1 MGLFCRRPR
10 MAAIIGGQAAPTQMK
25 QFEVVGHRTGGAI
38 GASATVK
45 DGQEAVYRMHLFAP
59 NETVARSRFWYFVS
73 QFKKLKRAN
82 GEILSCKEIFEKN
95 AGSVKNFGIWIR
107 YDSRSLTHNLYKEYR
122 DVTLT
127 GAVTQMYQDMAAR
140 YRARF
145 RSVQIL
151 KTATVASKD
160 CKRESVKAFHDR
172 NIQFPVTHKIQRSA
186 IRKHRVS
193 FKASKPQTW

>member
-73 QFKKLKRAN
+73 QFRSSRGPTARSSRA
-82 GEILSCKEIFEKN
+82 SRSTRRTRTPSRTS
-95 AGSVKNFGIWIR
+95 ASVR
-107 YDSRSLTHNLYKEYR
+107 YDSRQLTHNMYKE
-122 DVTLT
+122 
-127 GAVTQMYQDMAAR
+127 
-140 YRARF
+140 
-145 RSVQIL
+145 
-151 KTATVASKD
+151 
-160 CKRESVKAFHDR
+160 
-172 NIQFPVTHKIQRSA
+172 
-186 IRKHRVS
+186 
-193 FKASKPQTW
+193 

>member
-59 NETVARSRFWYFVS
+59 NETVAKSRYWYFLF
-73 QFKKLKRAN
+73 QFKKLKKAN
-82 GEILSCKEIFEKN
+82 GEILSCKQIHEKN
-95 AGSVKNFGIWIR
+95 AHTVKNFGIWVR
-107 YDSRSLTHNLYKEYR
+107 YDSRTLTHNMYKEYR
-122 DVTLT
+122 DVTLA
-127 GAVTQMYQDMAAR
+127 GAVSQMYQELSSR

-151 KTATVASKD
+151 KTATVAPKD
-160 CKRESVKAFHDR
+160 CKRDQIK
-172 NIQFPVTHKIQRSA
+172 QFLDAKLKFPLCHKVPRAA
-186 IRKHRVS
+186 IRKHRVN

>member
-82 GEILSCKEIFEKN
+82 GEILSCKQIHEKN
-95 AGSVKNFGIWIR
+95 AHTVKNFGIWVR
-107 YDSRSLTHNLYKEYR
+107 YDSRQLTHKMYK
-122 DVTLT
+122 DLN
-127 GAVTQMYQDMAAR
+127 AR

-151 KTATVASKD
+151 KTAQVAAKDVKRDHIKQFCDSKI
-160 CKRESVKAFHDR
+160 K
-172 NIQFPVTHKIQRSA
+172 FPICHKVQRA
-186 IRKHRVS
+186 PIRKHRVN
-193 FKASKPQTW
+193 FKAAKPQTW

>member
-82 GEILSCKEIFEKN
+82 GEILSCKQIHEKN
-95 AGSVKNFGIWIR
+95 AHTVKNFGIWVR
-107 YDSRSLTHNLYKEYR
+107 YDSRQLTHNMYKEYR
-122 DVTLT
+122 DITLDGPSRRCT
-127 GAVTQMYQDMAAR
+127 RISTP
-140 YRARF
+140 
-145 RSVQIL
+145 
-151 KTATVASKD
+151 ATVPASAPSRSSRRLKWLQ
-160 CKRESVKAFHDR
+160 RMGSVITSSSSVIPRSSSPFATRFSVR
-172 NIQFPVTHKIQRSA
+172 RSA
-186 IRKHRVS
+186 S
-193 FKASKPQTW
+193 TA